1 MRKTSLILLAVIT
14 SISCLYLSTASAR
27 EGSAQHIRT
36 EGIWGKIR
44 YYTNHKI
51 TLENGQQYRFSKN
64 VLIDVETLEKDDR
77 GNVRI
82 LLDDSGR
89 ARKIFFN
96 GIDMPDVHRRFKR

>member
-14 SISCLYLSTASAR
+14 SMACLYLSTASAR
-27 EGSAQHIRT
+27 VENHLRA
-36 EGIWGKIR
+36 EGIWGEIR

-82 LLDDSGR
+82 LLDDSGH